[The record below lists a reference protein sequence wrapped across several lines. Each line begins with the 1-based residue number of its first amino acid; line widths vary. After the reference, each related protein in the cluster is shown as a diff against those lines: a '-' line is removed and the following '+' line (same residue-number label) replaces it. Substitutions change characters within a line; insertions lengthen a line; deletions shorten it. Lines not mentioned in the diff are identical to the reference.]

1 MKTVMLTILD
11 GFGYSKKREY
21 NAISLAN
28 TPNIDKLL
36 SGNPK
41 TLINASGLYV
51 GLPDGQMGNSE
62 VGHMNIGAG
71 RVVYQD
77 LVRINKS
84 IEDGS
89 FYNIKEFNDAI
100 DNAVNNNTKLHI
112 LGLVSKGGVHSS
124 FDHLIALLNLCKK
137 RNFNNVFIHAF
148 LDGRDTPPKSA
159 LTYLDE
165 LQSEIDKIDVGC
177 IASIS
182 GRYYSMDRD
191 KRWERVKL
199 SYDMLTSGKGNNAN
213 SYTEAVN
220 NSYDNDITDEF
231 ILPCIINKNGIIEN
245 NDSVIFFNYRT
256 DRPREITRALV
267 DNDFSEFET
276 KELNLYYVC
285 MSEYDKTIPN
295 VQVAFK
301 PLVLNNTLGEYISS
315 KGLKQLRIAETEKY
329 AHVTFFFNG
338 GREIEFQ
345 NEDRILIPSPKVA
358 TYDLM
363 PEMSSYLIKD
373 EVIKAIN
380 KGTYNL
386 IVMNFAAPDM
396 VGHTGVLDAAIS
408 AVNAIDKCIGEII
421 NALDKQKGVFI
432 LTADHGNCET
442 MYDEENNT
450 PHTAH
455 TTNLV
460 PFVIHGLEEKVNL
473 IEEGKGALEDVAPT
487 ILQILDLE
495 KPSEMSGN
503 SLIKG

>member
-11 GFGYSKKREY
+11 GFGYSDKKEN
-21 NAISLAN
+21 NAVKLAN
-28 TPNIDKLL
+28 TPNLDRLFK
-36 SGNPK
+36 NDPF
-41 TLINASGLYV
+41 TLINASGNYV

-89 FYNIKEFNDAI
+89 FYNVKEFNDAI
-100 DNAVNNNTKLHI
+100 DNAIKNDSKLHI
-112 LGLVSKGGVHSS
+112 LGLVSHGGVHSMLE
-124 FDHLIALLNLCKK
+124 HLIVLLELCKK
-137 RNFNNVFIHAF
+137 RNFDRVFIHAF

-165 LQSEIDKIDVGC
+165 LQGKIDELEIGC
-177 IASIS
+177 IASVS

-191 KRWERVKL
+191 RRWERVKL
-199 SYDMLTSGKGNNAN
+199 SYDMLTKGSGKTASN
-213 SYTEAVN
+213 YREAVN
-220 NSYDNDITDEF
+220 NSYKEEVTDEF
-231 ILPCIINKNGIIEN
+231 VLPCIINKNGLIEN

-267 DNDFSEFET
+267 DPDFDYFET
-276 KELNLYYVC
+276 KNLNLYYVC

-295 VQVAFK
+295 THIAFK
-301 PLVLNNTLGEYISS
+301 PLVLNNTLGEIVAS

-338 GREIEFQ
+338 GREVEFEG
-345 NEDRILIPSPKVA
+345 EDRILIPSPKVA
-358 TYDLM
+358 TYDLK
-363 PEMSSYLIKD
+363 PEMSSYQIKD

-380 KGTYNL
+380 KGIYSL

-396 VGHTGVLDAAIS
+396 VGHTGNLDAAIK
-408 AVNAIDKCIGEII
+408 AVEAVDECVGEIVSE
-421 NALDKQKGVFI
+421 LDKQQGVFI
-432 LTADHGNCET
+432 LTADHGNCEV
-442 MYDEENNT
+442 MLDESTNT

-455 TTNLV
+455 TSNLI
-460 PFVIHGLEEKVNL
+460 PFVIHGLDNIKLRDEDNC
-473 IEEGKGALEDVAPT
+473 ALEDVAPT
-487 ILQILDLE
+487 ILEILELN
-495 KPSEMSGN
+495 KPKEMTGI
-503 SLIKG
+503 SLIK